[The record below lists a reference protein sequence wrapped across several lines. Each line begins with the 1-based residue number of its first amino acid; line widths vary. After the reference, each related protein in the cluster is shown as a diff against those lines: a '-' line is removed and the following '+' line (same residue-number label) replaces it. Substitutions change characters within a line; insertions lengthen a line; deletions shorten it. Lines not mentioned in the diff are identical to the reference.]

1 MITDLITKV
10 VSLSLDLLNKLLPTF
25 SMDPEV
31 VNNAT
36 NVISTLNDFLV
47 KVNFIIPLPDILM
60 IVSIDL
66 SIRVFKLSL
75 FIGEKVKKTILGI
88 IP

>member
-25 SMDPEV
+25 SMDPEA

>member
-31 VNNAT
+31 VDTAT
-36 NVISTLNDFLV
+36 SVISTLNDFLV

-60 IVSIDL
+60 IISIDL
-66 SIRVFKLSL
+66 SIRIFKLSL